1 MPLNH
6 SLTFHFSLSQKKK
19 KKKKTAL
26 IRALATELL
35 TWSCDFSSIPQVDA
49 LLIPFDWVVRQ

>member
-6 SLTFHFSLSQKKK
+6 SLTFHFFHLK

-26 IRALATELL
+26 IKALATELL
-35 TWSCDFSSIPQVDA
+35 IGRVTYPTRSKTTVCVQFPT
-49 LLIPFDWVVRQ
+49 

>member
-6 SLTFHFSLSQKKK
+6 SLTFHFSHSQKKK
-19 KKKKTAL
+19 KKNAL
-26 IRALATELL
+26 IKALATELL

-49 LLIPFDWVVRQ
+49 LPIPFDWVVRQ